1 MSNIGGS
8 IESTNNH
15 DVETPTAEHLL
26 DAAVDRSAHSVLGM
40 PPNRGNS
47 PTVSGPEG
55 INTSSGA
62 LQVVSSSSATHD
74 ETWNSFLDVCPFS
87 SVYFILN
94 YHICCPR
101 AYTAFQPQRNFAEGK
116 ASKVSRSP
124 KPPCTANLICIAGL
138 PIVITPLFLM
148 FDTQVYRYCPPR
160 ANPRT
165 SRGSPDESI
174 LWYAAPYH
182 VQNTM
187 YDATFTAGSRRRVR
201 IEWGWGEILSL
212 LPKGSMSQ
220 CAHLAA
226 DTSKYATHTSYP

>member
-1 MSNIGGS
+1 MTRLGTRFSMCVPFQRVLHPQLS
-8 IESTNNH
+8 
-15 DVETPTAEHLL
+15 HLL
-26 DAAVDRSAHSVLGM
+26 PSCLHCISTTEKFRRRKSLKGKSV
-40 PPNRGNS
+40 
-47 PTVSGPEG
+47 TQ
-55 INTSSGA
+55 A
-62 LQVVSSSSATHD
+62 
-74 ETWNSFLDVCPFS
+74 
-87 SVYFILN
+87 
-94 YHICCPR
+94 
-101 AYTAFQPQRNFAEGK
+101 
-116 ASKVSRSP
+116 
-124 KPPCTANLICIAGL
+124 PCTANLICIAGL